1 MTDKVLVL
9 VTCGK
14 KDEAGQIARALIE
27 ERVAACVSVL
37 PVPVLS
43 TYRWKNRIEANP
55 EDILLIKTSRKMLRK
70 VEEVVARLHS
80 YDTPEIIALPIA
92 AGSKK
97 YLQWMEESLR
107 APRSLRKKKKK

>member
-27 ERVAACVSVL
+27 QRLAACVSVL
-37 PVPVLS
+37 PVPLIS

-55 EDILLIKTSRKMLRK
+55 EDLLLIKTSRKMLRK
-70 VEEVVARLHS
+70 LEVTVKALHS
-80 YDTPEIIALPIA
+80 CEVPEIIALPIA
-92 AGSKK
+92 AGSRA
-97 YLQWMEESLR
+97 YLAWMGEALKPPR
-107 APRSLRKKKKK
+107 AARTRKKK

>member
-14 KDEAGQIARALIE
+14 KDEAGVIARALIE
-27 ERVAACVSVL
+27 QRVAACVSVL

-43 TYRWKNRIEANP
+43 TFRWKNRIEANP
-55 EDILLIKTSRKMLRK
+55 EDLLLIKTSRKMLRK
-70 VEEVVARLHS
+70 VEAAVAALHS
-80 YDTPEIIALPIA
+80 YEAPEFIALPIA
-92 AGSKK
+92 AGSKQ

-107 APRSLRKKKKK
+107 APKQRKKRGKK